1 MGLNKQLHPPL
12 QRQSM
17 RYLPV
22 LAFCVW
28 RLFLPGRFL
37 REQKVNLVYSAPLPV
52 NQPVKSWVGSP
63 FPCLILLQGRK
74 YWLMHPLVHLAIYF
88 IYSHSTGLGN
98 KHGPPNQ
105 QNFMAS
111 SQRSRLIHIYYPG
124 EMLALSEN
132 KQANYRMIFIQQVSN
147 TSPLCSKH

>member
-1 MGLNKQLHPPL
+1 
-12 QRQSM
+12 
-17 RYLPV
+17 
-22 LAFCVW
+22 
-28 RLFLPGRFL
+28 
-37 REQKVNLVYSAPLPV
+37 
-52 NQPVKSWVGSP
+52 
-63 FPCLILLQGRK
+63 
-74 YWLMHPLVHLAIYF
+74 MHPLVHLATYF